1 MPVNYTDVRGFV
13 DAADPKNYV
22 ITPVE
27 GTIGDDGLP
36 ARPVFVTRVDR
47 AAEAE
52 SNGRAVDLWLDR
64 RMSPF
69 PAEYVASCTKS
80 VAVGVPLSST
90 IATFYGLVWAPPLPA
105 NATTPA
111 TDFANSGSA
120 EIPGS
125 SQILGVFPTT
135 NQGDYATDQGLVSYK
150 KRIIRRLTTRRGR
163 FAHLPNYGVGLLDE
177 IKRLAK
183 PSTRQSLA
191 AQAEA
196 QIREEPETE
205 QVQVTITQSATNPGL
220 FFFLVQA
227 RTRVFGQ
234 VSLDIPVTTT

>member
-1 MPVNYTDVRGFV
+1 MPVNYTNVRGFV
-13 DAADPKNYV
+13 DAADPKNYA
-22 ITPVE
+22 ITPVN

-36 ARPVFVTRVDR
+36 ARTVFIARVEQ
-47 AAEAE
+47 AIGAG
-52 SNGRAVDLWLDR
+52 NAVDLWLDR
-64 RMSPF
+64 RLSPF
-69 PAEYVASCTKS
+69 PAEYTVRCTKS
-80 VAVGVPLSST
+80 VSIGAPLSDLF
-90 IATFYGLVWAPPLPA
+90 AQFYGVVWAPLLPT

-111 TDFANSGSA
+111 TDFANAGSA

-125 SQILGVFPTT
+125 SQILGVYPTT

-183 PSTRQSLA
+183 ASTRQALA
-191 AQAEA
+191 AQAEV
-196 QIREEPETE
+196 QIKEEPETE
-205 QVQVTITQSATNPGL
+205 QVQVTITQDATNPGL
-220 FFFLVQA
+220 FFFRVRA

-234 VSLDIPVTTT
+234 VNLDIPATTA